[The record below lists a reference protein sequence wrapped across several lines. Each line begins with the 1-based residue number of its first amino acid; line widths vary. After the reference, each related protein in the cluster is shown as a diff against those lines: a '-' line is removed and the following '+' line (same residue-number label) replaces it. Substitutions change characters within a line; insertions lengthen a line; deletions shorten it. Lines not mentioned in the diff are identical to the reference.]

1 MMISNL
7 LALTEKRL
15 ERVQLE
21 QKKLRLAMAHLQQ
34 EQVHLRQRI
43 EILFTHVTVYEKSE
57 ELNQIDFW
65 ERQRLKAVVLS
76 EIAQFEYQIENIV
89 SELSKYHLLKQQMS
103 ERGFILRNKCEK
115 FRKYL
120 KQQCRARWLKLEHQQ
135 QNETEELLV
144 HVDNKIYS

>member
-21 QKKLRLAMAHLQQ
+21 QKKLRLAMIHLQQ
-34 EQVHLRQRI
+34 EQVHLRQKI
-43 EILFTHVTVYEKSE
+43 DILFTHVTVYEKSE

-120 KQQCRARWLKLEHQQ
+120 KQQYRARWLKLEHQQ

>member
-21 QKKLRLAMAHLQQ
+21 QKKLRLAIANLQQ

-76 EIAQFEYQIENIV
+76 EIAQFEYQVENIA

-120 KQQCRARWLKLEHQQ
+120 KQQRRARWLKLERQQ